1 MLDFLILSI
10 LLVPTVLSEGGQWL
24 ALSYGH
30 RTLNWLL
37 PILFHGIAFAKIARE
52 HWNYTGSELA
62 ATGGAG
68 SAAAA
73 GLLFAYAW
81 ISVNAFISVCLIP
94 IWMKEVSLPQT
105 S

>member
-37 PILFHGIAFAKIARE
+37 PILFHGIAFAEIARE

-62 ATGGAG
+62 ALVLRQPRA
-68 SAAAA
+68 
-73 GLLFAYAW
+73 
-81 ISVNAFISVCLIP
+81 C
-94 IWMKEVSLPQT
+94 SLPMLGYQ
-105 S
+105 